1 MYLITQNAL
10 ADGTYLDYI
19 RAHYFRSAQQ
29 DPPFFQEMLRSTS
42 EKELNLTTNSLARAT
57 RPLDQAMMRMGA
69 YVEDKRRAKGVYP
82 RKEIYTPSLA
92 DSDQAYMEY
101 MADAAVRRANNQ
113 LRPGEI
119 VTETPDGRIA
129 VQGQAAVMAINGLLT
144 KVIFD
149 KNPDHSFY
157 IEESMPLEW
166 MYPHLS
172 PFGII
177 LKINR
182 EAVTGFSEEDLR
194 KDRLFWSQYMHR
206 LIGNWIDV
214 GCTWRTQSVS

>member
-1 MYLITQNAL
+1 
-10 ADGTYLDYI
+10 
-19 RAHYFRSAQQ
+19 
-29 DPPFFQEMLRSTS
+29 
-42 EKELNLTTNSLARAT
+42 
-57 RPLDQAMMRMGA
+57 
-69 YVEDKRRAKGVYP
+69 
-82 RKEIYTPSLA
+82 
-92 DSDQAYMEY
+92 
-101 MADAAVRRANNQ
+101 
-113 LRPGEI
+113 
-119 VTETPDGRIA
+119 
-129 VQGQAAVMAINGLLT
+129 MAINGLT

-194 KDRLFWSQYMHR
+194 KIASFSGLNTWSA
-206 LIGNWIDV
+206 
-214 GCTWRTQSVS
+214 